1 MSTNFQVSADDV
13 ASYAGGEHMAAL
25 FDQAAAGVALTDLT
39 GRFIRANDC
48 YCAMVGRKREELL
61 RLRMQ
66 DITHPEDLP
75 RNEGLFARLVE
86 GGDLFH
92 IEKRYVRP
100 DGSTVWAKNAV
111 SAIRDMSG
119 ELVLTVAVC
128 IDITAHMDAEAA
140 LRESE
145 ARKSA
150 ILQTA
155 LDCIITIDQGGQIL
169 DWNPAAEVTF
179 GHSAATALGQDLAQ
193 VIIPPELRER
203 HNQGMARYLAT
214 GEVRVLGRRVEIEAL
229 RSDGSRFPVEL
240 TVTATSI
247 QGKQLFTA
255 YLRDISERRRSD
267 AALRE
272 SEARIVA
279 TYENAFAGISEVD
292 ANGRFIRVN
301 EEICRL
307 TGYSRDELMKLRFQD
322 ITPPEDL
329 PKDHKQFVRQMT
341 NEISV
346 YQMEKRFIH
355 KSGSHVWVDLSAS
368 RVDDD
373 QGRPLYGVRVVRD
386 VTERKKAQE
395 HQKLLIDELNHRV
408 KNTLATVQSITSQTL
423 RHAETPEQARS
434 AIEGR
439 LLALSRAHDVLT
451 RENWEA
457 ASLSEIVA
465 QALAPYQNGEAK
477 RFQIKGPDVRLS
489 PRMALALA
497 MALQELATNA
507 TKYGALSNDT
517 GAVHISWAVNGA
529 ALQARLHISWEEVGG
544 PPVDAPDRRGFGSR
558 LIERSLAKELDGEVR
573 IDFVRAGVVC
583 TVDVPFGQMPSC

>member
-1 MSTNFQVSADDV
+1 
-13 ASYAGGEHMAAL
+13 MAAL
-25 FDQAAAGVALTDLT
+25 FEQAAAGVALTDLT
-39 GRFIRANDC
+39 GRFIRANHC
-48 YCAMVGRKREELL
+48 YCAMVDREHEELL

-75 RNEGLFARLVE
+75 RNKDLFARLVE
-86 GGDLFH
+86 GGELFH

-111 SAIRDMSG
+111 SAIRSTSG
-119 ELVLTVAVC
+119 ELVSIVAVC
-128 IDITAHMDAEAA
+128 VDITARMNAEVA

-155 LDCIITIDQGGQIL
+155 LDCIITIDQDGQIL
-169 DWNPAAEVTF
+169 DWNPAAELTF
-179 GHSAATALGQDLAQ
+179 GHSAAIALGQDLAQ
-193 VIIPPELRER
+193 VIIPPELREM
-203 HNQGMARYLAT
+203 HYKGMARYLET
-214 GEVRVLGRRVEIEAL
+214 GEGPVLGRRVELEAL

-240 TVTATSI
+240 AITATSI
-247 QGKQLFTA
+247 QGRQLFTA
-255 YLRDISERRRSD
+255 YLRDISERRRSES
-267 AALRE
+267 ALRE
-272 SEARIVA
+272 SEARITA
-279 TYENAFAGISEVD
+279 TFENAFAGISEVD
-292 ANGRFIRVN
+292 PNGRFIRVN
-301 EEICRL
+301 EELCRV

-329 PKDHKQFVRQMT
+329 PKDHEQFVRQMT

-346 YQMEKRFIH
+346 YQMEKRFVH
-355 KSGSHVWVDLSAS
+355 KSGSHIWVDLSAS

-386 VTERKKAQE
+386 VSERKRAQE

-408 KNTLATVQSITSQTL
+408 KNTLATVQSIASQTL

-457 ASLSEIVA
+457 AGLSEIVA
-465 QALAPYQNGEAK
+465 QALAPYENGGAK
-477 RFQIKGPDVRLS
+477 RLRIEGPDVRLS

-507 TKYGALSNDT
+507 AKYGALSNDT

-529 ALQARLHISWEEVGG
+529 ASRSRLHLSWEEVGG
-544 PPVDAPDRRGFGSR
+544 PPVDAPNRRGFGSR
-558 LIERSLAKELDGEVR
+558 LIERSLAQELDGEVK
-573 IDFVRAGVVC
+573 IDFVRAGLVC
-583 TVDVPFGQMPSC
+583 TVDVPLG